1 MPVVWLTFGLS
12 WRPKLNHTLVYIAV
26 PMFSIRDAEPAR
38 DAAACAAIYAPH
50 VEGSPVSFE
59 EEAPSA
65 EEMAA
70 RIERYRASHA
80 WLVAEREGRVIGY
93 AYATAFNERPAYR
106 WSTSVSVYV
115 AAEARGEGV
124 GRRLYEALFERL
136 RERGF
141 RIACAG
147 ITLPNEA
154 SEALHGRLGF
164 ELVGVNRAIG
174 WKQGAWRDVGWYQ
187 LELAAPGD
195 GPPAEPRQ
203 RPATMER

>member
-1 MPVVWLTFGLS
+1 MTEFQ
-12 WRPKLNHTLVYIAV
+12 
-26 PMFSIRDAEPAR
+26 IRDADPSR

-59 EEAPSA
+59 EEAPDA
-65 EEMAA
+65 AEMAA
-70 RIERYRASHA
+70 RIERYGASHA
-80 WLVAEREGRVIGY
+80 WLVAEREGEVLGY

-115 AAEARGEGV
+115 ADSARGEGV
-124 GRRLYEALFERL
+124 GHSLYEALFDRL

-141 RIACAG
+141 RMACAG

-154 SEALHGRLGF
+154 SEGLHESLGF
-164 ELVGVNRAIG
+164 ELVGVNREIG

-187 LELAAPGD
+187 RELSPASA
-195 GPPAEPRQ
+195 GPPQEPR
-203 RPATMER
+203 